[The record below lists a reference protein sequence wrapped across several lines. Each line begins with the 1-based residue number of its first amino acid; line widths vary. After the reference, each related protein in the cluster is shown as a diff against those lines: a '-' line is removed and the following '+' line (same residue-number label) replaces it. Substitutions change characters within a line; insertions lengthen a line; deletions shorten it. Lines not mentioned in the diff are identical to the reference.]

1 MVSGMNIAYISHLFV
16 SLECYYVLTEPDG
29 PPQDVTFALVA
40 EVPSQV
46 MFNFNPP
53 REDLQNGLITQNRIS
68 CADHDRSSEPVS
80 DNFPSNQTRP
90 YTLMNLVP
98 ATLYDCSL
106 SASTLVGFG
115 VAAIVKVLT
124 SK

>member
-1 MVSGMNIAYISHLFV
+1 MAG
-16 SLECYYVLTEPDG
+16 
-29 PPQDVTFALVA
+29 
-40 EVPSQV
+40 VPSEV

-53 REDLQNGLITQNRIS
+53 REDLQNGLITQYRIS
-68 CADHDRSSEPVS
+68 CVDRSRSREPISE
-80 DNFPSNQTRP
+80 NFFSNEARP
-90 YTLMNLVP
+90 YTLMSLIP

-115 VAAIVKVLT
+115 VAATVEVLT